1 MNKEK
6 LQKIRDSYIKQFRA
20 CKESLAKNQPK
31 LEQLQKEK
39 KEIEKRIVQ
48 IETDIKKTLES
59 MRFFDV
65 IIRTLEDIL
74 KAF

>member
-1 MNKEK
+1 
-6 LQKIRDSYIKQFRA
+6 
-20 CKESLAKNQPK
+20 
-31 LEQLQKEK
+31 LQKEK
-39 KEIEKRIVQ
+39 KEIEKRIVE

-65 IIRTLEDIL
+65 IIRTLEEIL